1 MGGKSTGEHFVGK
14 DDKMVE
20 IKIENDIVLSGGES
34 QTGGERQEMRILRRL
49 KNPKIKRLAITA
61 LAVSIFGVNYK
72 CSKDKENRYEEQ
84 IERIKIDFA
93 QKEQQY
99 SRKISD
105 LELRLNPFR
114 FYDYDSS
121 GVLNSEIDAIRNEKL
136 QSSAGDSFEKYR
148 LKDVTAEEIKNLAE
162 KWIDE
167 HRKFSPQEKDSLD
180 KKMAELLPRL
190 QDSTSAYRDESYL
203 RDVAVYRRLI
213 VEKSAQMAIQGH
225 HVDKEI
231 INYWQ
236 APDEKLASERKI
248 FGHIIM
254 LKRDGRVYGSQWE
267 FRRDVSKYKL
277 MQHVIDARQF
287 VKFNNAMID
296 DIKLSYRQIFEAGK
310 EIRIKKLQQQPRKQ
324 PTWWDKAQKMQQ
336 QSFGR

>member
-1 MGGKSTGEHFVGK
+1 
-14 DDKMVE
+14 
-20 IKIENDIVLSGGES
+20 
-34 QTGGERQEMRILRRL
+34 MRILRRL

-72 CSKDKENRYEEQ
+72 CSKDKENHYEEQ
-84 IERIKIDFA
+84 IEQIKTDFA

-121 GVLNSEIDAIRNEKL
+121 GVRYSEIAAIKNEKL
-136 QSSAGDSFEKYR
+136 HSSEGDHFEKFR
-148 LKDVTAEEIKNLAE
+148 LKEITAEEVKNLAE

-167 HRKFSPQEKDSLD
+167 RRKFSPEEKDSLD
-180 KKMAELLPRL
+180 KKMMELLPRL
-190 QDSTSAYRDESYL
+190 QDSTSVYRDENYL
-203 RDVAVYRRLI
+203 RDVANYRKLV
-213 VEKSAQMAIQGH
+213 VEKSARMAIQGH
-225 HVDKEI
+225 HLDREVLD
-231 INYWQ
+231 YWQ
-236 APDEKLASERKI
+236 TPDDKLASERKI

-254 LKRDGRVYGSQWE
+254 VKRDGRVYGSQWE
-267 FRRDVSKYKL
+267 FRRDVEKYKL
-277 MQHVIDARQF
+277 MQQVIDVRQF

-310 EIRIKKLQQQPRKQ
+310 EIRIKKLRQQPRKQ
-324 PTWWDKAQKMQQ
+324 LTWWDKAQKLQQ